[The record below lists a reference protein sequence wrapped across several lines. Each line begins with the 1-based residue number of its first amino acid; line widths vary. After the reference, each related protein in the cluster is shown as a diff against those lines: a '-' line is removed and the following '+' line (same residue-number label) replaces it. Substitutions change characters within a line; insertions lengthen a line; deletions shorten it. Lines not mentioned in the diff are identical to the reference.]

1 MSTSSTT
8 TPGTSARSSAPARAP
23 GASPSLTLF
32 TSGHW
37 AASWPGWLSAPGDT
51 GEYTGKSSDNRATN
65 QNYSRFRLTQDSRT
79 PGLTSSSR
87 NSRKKRN
94 LVSTKFNMINWLL
107 ETLCTFLVVIDI
119 NRFFTILY
127 ILIMSCSTPLV
138 YYLGIEENR
147 TLAQAQILKRDLNR
161 RKRVILLRRG
171 LGQT

>member
-1 MSTSSTT
+1 
-8 TPGTSARSSAPARAP
+8 
-23 GASPSLTLF
+23 
-32 TSGHW
+32 
-37 AASWPGWLSAPGDT
+37 
-51 GEYTGKSSDNRATN
+51 
-65 QNYSRFRLTQDSRT
+65 
-79 PGLTSSSR
+79 
-87 NSRKKRN
+87 
-94 LVSTKFNMINWLL
+94 MINWLL

-161 RKRVILLRRG
+161 KKRVILLRRG